1 MHPHSQPDA
10 MKLSRS
16 SSLSLRQRC
25 ACARNT
31 AAVTAAASVGTVLKI
46 AAGLNLLC
54 QHVPSVNALVPSP
67 GAPARTFGSING
79 GGGHSDDTDV
89 SRFVVGVDSGT
100 WRVAR
105 RQGIEMRSTLTP
117 PGVLDRNDG
126 GTQTV
131 REMSEQMSQVRAT

>member
-1 MHPHSQPDA
+1 MGTRYS
-10 MKLSRS
+10 SRT
-16 SSLSLRQRC
+16 RG
-25 ACARNT
+25 
-31 AAVTAAASVGTVLKI
+31 VTLPVT
-46 AAGLNLLC
+46 
-54 QHVPSVNALVPSP
+54 H
-67 GAPARTFGSING
+67 
-79 GGGHSDDTDV
+79 DTDV